1 LWHIL
6 TKFGRVKCRAYSVFS
21 TKLAYS
27 RNRFRIRFDAGLP
40 ASSAGGVKPGHGWG
54 WSSSNFDSK
63 GSGRGCSRWNDTSS
77 IGIQLGFFGFSWELP
92 SRVRHYAVQNLAADE
107 ILASVDVFS
116 LSGLMISG
124 GHVSADNYYPFLDF
138 GL

>member
-21 TKLAYS
+21 TRLAYS

-54 WSSSNFDSK
+54 WSSSNCDSK

-77 IGIQLGFFGFSWELP
+77 IGIQLGFFRGNSVKSSALRSP
-92 SRVRHYAVQNLAADE
+92 DLAADE
-107 ILASVDVFS
+107 ILASVVVSS
-116 LSGLMISG
+116 LSGLKISG

-138 GL
+138 GV